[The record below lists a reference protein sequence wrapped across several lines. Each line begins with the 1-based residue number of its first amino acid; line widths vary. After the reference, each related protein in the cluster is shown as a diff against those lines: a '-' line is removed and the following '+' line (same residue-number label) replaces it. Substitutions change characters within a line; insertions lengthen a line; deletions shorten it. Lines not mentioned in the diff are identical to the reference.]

1 MPAQPH
7 GPTAI
12 IIPVPEAEPAVG
24 HWRDQYDPSAA
35 QGMPAHITV
44 LYPFLPE
51 EQTTGETIEKLI
63 RLFAAHTC
71 FDLVLAG
78 CARFPGGVL
87 YLAPQPAQPL
97 RALTAS
103 VAETWP
109 QTPPYGGMFD
119 EVVPHL
125 TVAARVEPHVADHIE
140 QQLAVTLPIVA
151 SIKEAWLYAPN
162 GARWQPRRR
171 LPFAAAA

>member
-1 MPAQPH
+1 MPAQPQ

-12 IIPVPEAEPAVG
+12 VIPVPEAEPAVRR
-24 HWRDQYDPSAA
+24 WRERHDPSAA

-51 EQTTGETIEKLI
+51 HEITGQTRQTLT
-63 RLFAAHTC
+63 RLFAQHTA
-71 FDLVLAG
+71 FQIVLAG
-78 CARFPGGVL
+78 CARFADGVL

-97 RALTAS
+97 RALTAA

-109 QTPPYGGMFD
+109 QTPPYGGMFT

-125 TVAARVEPHVADHIE
+125 TVAAQVETQVADHIE
-140 QQLAVTLPIVA
+140 EQLAATLPIAAV
-151 SIKEAWLYAPN
+151 INQAWLYAPN
-162 GARWQPRRR
+162 GSRWVPRHR
-171 LPFAAAA
+171 LPLGMV